1 MRCIFSWIVAAIAA
15 PLAGACVEVASDR
28 VAAGDLLEAVPLLRE
43 LNPGTL
49 VGFAPLPGTVRLFS
63 GRELAVIAQRQG
75 VALSDVPDVC
85 VERLVRAITPTE
97 MQTALQAALGIRGA
111 QLEIEEFSRQPLPLG
126 RLEFQ
131 RSSLGQP
138 PPSAPDALVIW
149 RGRLIYDQ
157 HHSAAVWAKVRIAVD
172 RSIFLAAED
181 ISAGST
187 IRDVEV
193 KAVTI
198 HEFPFS
204 GPRLDSSAEIVGKVA
219 RRSIHAGQRIEGS
232 ALDEPKD
239 VARGDIVQ
247 VRVIDGPAT
256 LSFDGIAA
264 SSGKKGDTILVHN
277 SASGRNFR
285 AVVED
290 KGRALVRPAGGE

>member
-1 MRCIFSWIVAAIAA
+1 MRRILSWTLAALAA
-15 PLAGACVEVASDR
+15 PLAGACVQVASDR
-28 VAAGDLLEAVPLLRE
+28 VAVGELLQAVPLLRG
-43 LNPGTL
+43 LDPGTP
-49 VGFAPLPGTVRLFS
+49 VGFAPLPGTVRVFS
-63 GRELAVIAQRQG
+63 GRELTVIAQRQG
-75 VALSDVPDVC
+75 VVLSDVPDVC
-85 VERLVRAITPTE
+85 VERVVRAITSTE
-97 MQTALQAALGIRGA
+97 MQAALQVALGIRDA
-111 QLEIEEFSRQPLPLG
+111 QLEVEEFSQQPLPLG

-138 PPSAPDALVIW
+138 RPSAPDAPMIW

-181 ISAGST
+181 IPARST
-187 IRDVEV
+187 IREVDV
-193 KAVTI
+193 KAVTV
-198 HEFPFS
+198 HEFPLS
-204 GPRLDSSAEIVGKVA
+204 GPTLNSSAEIVGKVS
-219 RRSIHAGQRIEGS
+219 RRSIHAGQRIEAG

-285 AVVED
+285 AVVEA
-290 KGRALVRPAGGE
+290 KGRALVRPAVGE